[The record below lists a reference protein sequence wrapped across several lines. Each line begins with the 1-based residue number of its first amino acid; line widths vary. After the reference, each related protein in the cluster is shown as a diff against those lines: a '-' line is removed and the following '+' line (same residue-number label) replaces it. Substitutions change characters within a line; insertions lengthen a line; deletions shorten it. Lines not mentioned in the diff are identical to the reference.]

1 MIIPFVLIMLAT
13 LFACSYLQ
21 EPPKKRIV
29 GVWKHHKDD
38 VFLVFSRDGSM
49 KFKIS
54 YPQGDYEIFGNYELI
69 NKNYL
74 KIEFHHQYGAISG
87 EQIFINPRVLKVT
100 IHANEIIFHGLQI
113 NDFED
118 QKFIRTKQMLN

>member
-1 MIIPFVLIMLAT
+1 MVIPLVLMTFAL
-13 LFACSYLQ
+13 LFAFSYLQ
-21 EPPKKRIV
+21 EPLKERIM

-38 VFLVFSRDGSM
+38 IFLVFFHDRSM

-54 YPQGDYEIFGNYELI
+54 YPQGDYEILGNYELI
-69 NKNYL
+69 DNNYL

-87 EQIFINPRVLKVT
+87 EQIFINPRVLRVT

-113 NDFED
+113 NESED
-118 QKFIRTKQMLN
+118 QKFIRIK